1 MIELGIAQAQTQFTK
16 ILTEQVTI
24 IDKKNKTKKA
34 VILPYEVYTQLVKK
48 ALVRE
53 DYLKG
58 SFSKFAG
65 ILSKDF
71 KTDDTKYNDIIN
83 DGSKT

>member
-1 MIELGIAQAQTQFTK
+1 MIELGISQAQMQFTK
-16 ILTEQVTI
+16 ILTQQVTI
-24 IDKKNKTKKA
+24 VDKKNKTKKA
-34 VILPYEVYTQLVKK
+34 VILPYEVYAKLIEK

-58 SFSKFAG
+58 SFSKFNG

-71 KTDDTKYNDIIN
+71 KIDDSKYNDILNEGKI
-83 DGSKT
+83 

>member
-1 MIELGIAQAQTQFTK
+1 MIELGISQAQMQFTK

-24 IDKKNKTKKA
+24 VDKKNKTKKA
-34 VILPYEVYTQLVKK
+34 VILPYEVYAKLIEK
-48 ALVRE
+48 ALIRE

-65 ILSKDF
+65 TLSKNF
-71 KTDDTKYNDIIN
+71 QSDDEKYNDIVN
-83 DGSKT
+83 NGVK

>member
-1 MIELGIAQAQTQFTK
+1 MIELGISQAQMQFTK

-24 IDKKNKTKKA
+24 VDKKNKTKKA
-34 VILPYEVYTQLVKK
+34 VILPYEVYAKLIEK

-58 SFSKFAG
+58 SFTKFNG
-65 ILSKDF
+65 ILSKGF
-71 KTDDTKYNDIIN
+71 KIDDSKYNDILNEGKI
-83 DGSKT
+83 